1 MKAVKKEFY
10 QGQAI
15 VTNTYNNIMINA
27 FWMIKLETKADK
39 FNGSEF
45 DDFITLFNDKTQDK
59 TELANMIN
67 DEITHQYQN
76 EAGAY
81 VKEALKQVETS
92 YSYEWLVNIN
102 NKAIETVK
110 AFNNVD
116 FSIVK

>member
-1 MKAVKKEFY
+1 MKAIKKEFY

-15 VTNTYNNIMINA
+15 ATNTYNSIMINA
-27 FWMIKLETKADK
+27 FWMIKLDTKADK
-39 FNGSEF
+39 FKASEF

-67 DEITHQYQN
+67 DEITHSYDG

-81 VKEALKQVETS
+81 VKEELKQVETS
-92 YSYEWLVNIN
+92 YNYEWLANIN

-110 AFNNVD
+110 AFNNID
-116 FSIVK
+116 FSIL